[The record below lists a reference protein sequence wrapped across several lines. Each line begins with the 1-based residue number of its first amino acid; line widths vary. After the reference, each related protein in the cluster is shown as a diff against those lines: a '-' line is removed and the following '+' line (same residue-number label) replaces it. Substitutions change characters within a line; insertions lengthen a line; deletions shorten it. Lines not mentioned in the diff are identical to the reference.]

1 MVAQFPR
8 LDKMRDS
15 EEGAEHDADS
25 SHDYVGDAQE
35 GVLTAHYGAGADY
48 DGLCAA
54 VFGDV
59 EICMALGGAEVKSGE
74 RTYGGQC
81 LQSIFPQS
89 SSPYHCA
96 G

>member
-1 MVAQFPR
+1 
-8 LDKMRDS
+8 MRDS

-54 VFGDV
+54 VFGYV
-59 EICMALGGAEVKSGE
+59 EICMTLGGAEVKASG

>member
-1 MVAQFPR
+1 
-8 LDKMRDS
+8 MRDS

-54 VFGDV
+54 VFGYV
-59 EICMALGGAEVKSGE
+59 EVCGVLG
-74 RTYGGQC
+74 
-81 LQSIFPQS
+81 
-89 SSPYHCA
+89 
-96 G
+96 

>member
-1 MVAQFPR
+1 MVAQFSR

-15 EEGAEHDADS
+15 EESAEHDAYS
-25 SHDYVGDAQE
+25 SHDYVSDAQE
-35 GVLTAHYGAGADY
+35 GVLAAHYGAGADY
-48 DGLCAA
+48 DRLCAA
-54 VFGDV
+54 VFGYV
-59 EICMALGGAEVKSGE
+59 EICMKLGGEEAKNVG

-89 SSPYHCA
+89 SSPYHCV